1 MKNNSAHL
9 LCCFKL
15 CAVFPGS
22 IPQLSVDSN
31 WSYSS
36 DMLNSVQNRRFFC
49 PCDLGIWWWPRKTT
63 GHIFYATYS
72 FVHHFVKPYVCSGSV
87 LVLAATL
94 LWRNS
99 PEPWPN
105 PWPANVFSQD
115 CLPRINVACKIGNV
129 TVPVFRHCQ
138 YSCFDVLYR
147 ISHLLYKS
155 VRQYCVWQSSVRLFI
170 FSPLELQILSLID
183 RWRHQRD
190 RHRGDCLIWF

>member
-1 MKNNSAHL
+1 MSRDDIRVL
-9 LCCFKL
+9 LTDPSRK
-15 CAVFPGS
+15 
-22 IPQLSVDSN
+22 
-31 WSYSS
+31 YSQR
-36 DMLNSVQNRRFFC
+36 VV
-49 PCDLGIWWWPRKTT
+49 CDLW
-63 GHIFYATYS
+63 TYLAKFPPLILS
-72 FVHHFVKPYVCSGSV
+72 YVTHNFTWVFLCVCIYICSGSV

-115 CLPRINVACKIGNV
+115 CLPRINVVCKIGNV

-170 FSPLELQILSLID
+170 FR
-183 RWRHQRD
+183 RWAR
-190 RHRGDCLIWF
+190 

>member
-1 MKNNSAHL
+1 MVAMATKQHFKHCRTWSQLKAQQPL
-9 LCCFKL
+9 L
-15 CAVFPGS
+15 
-22 IPQLSVDSN
+22 
-31 WSYSS
+31 
-36 DMLNSVQNRRFFC
+36 LNSTISTTSWNYIFLEQDGFEVV
-49 PCDLGIWWWPRKTT
+49 IWC
-63 GHIFYATYS
+63 
-72 FVHHFVKPYVCSGSV
+72 VCSGSV

-170 FSPLELQILSLID
+170 F
-183 RWRHQRD
+183 RHWAR
-190 RHRGDCLIWF
+190 